1 MLASICDIKGK
12 SPVSRRKHTRTLC
25 GCIALLIS
33 VAPAYADDAETNHAE
48 MQSKQGYVLRQ
59 GEGELDGFGG
69 LIKASPKTGTQG
81 VVFIEDKMPPS
92 ATSGIHLHLK
102 ADEFFY
108 VLDGRGRMRLN
119 TKEHDIGPGDMVFV
133 PVGSDHRITSSDNDP
148 LHVIFI
154 LDRPG
159 AAEQF
164 RMEFGGLD
172 RTKMTIEDFN
182 AIVEKYGTVYKTFD

>member
-1 MLASICDIKGK
+1 
-12 SPVSRRKHTRTLC
+12 
-25 GCIALLIS
+25 
-33 VAPAYADDAETNHAE
+33 
-48 MQSKQGYVLRQ
+48 
-59 GEGELDGFGG
+59 
-69 LIKASPKTGTQG
+69 
-81 VVFIEDKMPPS
+81 
-92 ATSGIHLHLK
+92 
-102 ADEFFY
+102 
-108 VLDGRGRMRLN
+108 MRLN
-119 TKEHDIGPGDMVFV
+119 TEEHDIGPGDMVFV
-133 PVGSDHRITSSDNDP
+133 PVGSDHRITSSENDP